1 MYYVELLKTDFFFPY
16 EIVLGILLYR
26 AMICAHIF
34 TRQSQPS
41 SVLCVGEWK
50 LLSTRVAG
58 SDHISAAGYIQELLT
73 STGPFGGMVQP
84 FRGWTLSWLSLPA
97 SCFFAFAAGFYMLQS
112 IEQRHGAIRVHWRW
126 TELQSQGRNFCVSNM
141 VTRLNPLCGCSELC
155 DGIEPPWGK
164 TLLGNLLW

>member
-50 LLSTRVAG
+50 LFSTRVAG
-58 SDHISAAGYIQELLT
+58 SDHISAAGCIQELLT

-97 SCFFAFAAGFYMLQS
+97 SCFFAAVHRAEARGNQ
-112 IEQRHGAIRVHWRW
+112 GALTLDGTAIPRQ
-126 TELQSQGRNFCVSNM
+126 EFLCVSNM